1 MFIFLTLILIPFI
14 ILFAL
19 MSLSPIIIASAEA
32 DGLVIRQK

>member
-1 MFIFLTLILIPFI
+1 MFIFLIFILIPFI
-14 ILFAL
+14 ILFVL